1 MDNLFQGFK
10 EEPPLNKNN
19 PPTAGAIYWDR
30 SLFHRIKHT
39 IIRFTS
45 LEDMMTTEMGK
56 AVIVAF
62 FCISHLLQISLPLTS
77 DSVIMYN
84 FFFS

>member
-62 FCISHLLQISLPLTS
+62 FLH
-77 DSVIMYN
+77 
-84 FFFS
+84 FSSAADQFATYFWLCHHV